1 MIWYD
6 IIWYILTYI
15 HTFWTSRG
23 RFGEV
28 HALYHWNV
36 NSSVASSTSDGIYLM
51 DVTPPPYPT
60 PPQPNDKK
68 SYVPAMFDYQ
78 RVDAIEL
85 FISTCA
91 PLGQSGQVMSSYV
104 KLFISFPIFFVTFWR
119 LAERL
124 SWEQP
129 TGYVLRPAWVW
140 SLVWLFL
147 MEDTRVKCGQLLQ
160 LFMRKGMTVDQLWD
174 LDKEHGDKQWDLGP
188 PYFQT
193 NLNHPCRTLQEK
205 NNKWK
210 MMKNETM
217 ISHQ

>member
-1 MIWYD
+1 
-6 IIWYILTYI
+6 
-15 HTFWTSRG
+15 
-23 RFGEV
+23 
-28 HALYHWNV
+28 
-36 NSSVASSTSDGIYLM
+36 M

-124 SWEQP
+124 S
-129 TGYVLRPAWVW
+129 
-140 SLVWLFL
+140 
-147 MEDTRVKCGQLLQ
+147 
-160 LFMRKGMTVDQLWD
+160 
-174 LDKEHGDKQWDLGP
+174 
-188 PYFQT
+188 
-193 NLNHPCRTLQEK
+193 
-205 NNKWK
+205 
-210 MMKNETM
+210 
-217 ISHQ
+217 